1 MIRTA
6 SFRTARRQ
14 LSTVARREPLL
25 FTPGPLT
32 TSHTVKQAMQVD
44 LGSRD
49 SSMISVV
56 REIRS
61 ELLAMGHVSQETGYE
76 CVLMQG
82 SGTACVES
90 VLTSVVPRDGR
101 LLVLSNGAYGERIAK
116 MATISGIAHR
126 IVRFAEREAVCPGA
140 VERALGEDKYSHVA
154 VIHHETTAGALNPI
168 EQIGEVVRR
177 CGAGASYFVDS
188 MSAFGAYDVDL
199 QARPPPRGRH
209 QPPAPAAPL
218 TRGRRMAST
227 TWSRRR
233 TRTSRACP
241 ASRSRSAGARSCSPR
256 AAPRAPSRST
266 SARRCTVALS
276 ASVCLPG
283 AARCPALRSFAQ
295 WEGLENGG
303 QFRFTPPTH
312 AMLAFRQVDQ

>member
-1 MIRTA
+1 MLEETA
-6 SFRTARRQ
+6 KMLHRASSRAATRQ
-14 LSTVARREPLL
+14 RAVVHSITRPLCAVPRREPLL

-49 SSMISVV
+49 NSMISVV
-56 REIRS
+56 REIRT

-126 IVRFAEREAVCPGA
+126 IVRFAEREAVCPA
-140 VERALGEDKYSHVA
+140 AAERALGEEAYTHVA

-168 EQIGEVVRR
+168 EEIGAVLRAHA
-177 CGAGASYFVDS
+177 GPSAGASYFVDS

-199 QARPPPRGRH
+199 QA
-209 QPPAPAAPL
+209 
-218 TRGRRMAST
+218 
-227 TWSRRR
+227 
-233 TRTSRACP
+233 
-241 ASRSRSAGARSCSPR
+241 
-256 AAPRAPSRST
+256 
-266 SARRCTVALS
+266 
-276 ASVCLPG
+276 
-283 AARCPALRSFAQ
+283 
-295 WEGLENGG
+295 
-303 QFRFTPPTH
+303 
-312 AMLAFRQVDQ
+312 